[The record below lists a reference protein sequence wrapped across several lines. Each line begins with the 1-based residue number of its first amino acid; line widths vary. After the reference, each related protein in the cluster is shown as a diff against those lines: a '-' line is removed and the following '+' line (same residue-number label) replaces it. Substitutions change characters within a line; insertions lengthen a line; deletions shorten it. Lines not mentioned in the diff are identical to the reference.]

1 MKKDTEPPETFAY
14 WSGYAPSR
22 TVAGAEQP
30 LSSAELRAEA
40 ERFRSGAQRF
50 ELAGDPADATLLR
63 EAAADMERRAS
74 GLDKDQSSD
83 SI

>member
-1 MKKDTEPPETFAY
+1 MKKDAQPPETFAY

-22 TVAGAEQP
+22 TVAGAEQS
-30 LSSAELRAEA
+30 LSSDELRAEA

-50 ELAGDPADATLLR
+50 ELAGEPAKATLLR
-63 EAAADMERRAS
+63 NAAADMERRAS
-74 GLDKDQSSD
+74 DLDKDQSSG